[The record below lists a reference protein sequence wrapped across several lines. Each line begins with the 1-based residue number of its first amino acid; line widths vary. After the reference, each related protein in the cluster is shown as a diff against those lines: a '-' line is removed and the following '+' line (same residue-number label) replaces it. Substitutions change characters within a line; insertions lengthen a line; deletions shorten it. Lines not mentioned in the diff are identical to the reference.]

1 MFLLISLNLLNEINY
16 GDTLKSL
23 RSIILFLFFSLLL
36 HAQQKQFTMEDVAL
50 NSYHSLTPKKLN
62 QLAWIPNTDMVCF
75 AENNEFIQFNVRTSE
90 KLKLI
95 SLEDLNWLLDGDLKL
110 KSLPKIKWIDDKT
123 ISFWKDSCNVL
134 VNIDE
139 NKIVNQILVPSE
151 SENRTISEQNNLAA
165 YTIDNNLYVTNKE
178 DKFIQITNETEPGIV
193 SGKSVSRNEF
203 GIDGGIFWS
212 PKGNYLAFYQKDET
226 EVADYPIVEMCFIPA
241 KLNNIKYPMAG
252 QKSEKVKVGVYNV
265 NSGKSIWLN
274 TDGKIDQYLT
284 NITWDPS
291 EKYIYAA
298 HLNRDQN
305 HMRLVK
311 YDAAT
316 GEKVKL
322 LFEEKDEQFVE
333 PQNKLQFICAN
344 ENEFIWFSERDGW
357 QHLYLFNTEG
367 ELVKQITKGQ
377 WIVKNIIGSDKHANE
392 IYFIGTKDSPIE
404 DHLYK
409 VKVKTG
415 EITRITEPGA
425 NHKVVFNEF
434 NGLFIDK
441 YSSLE
446 IPNVNQIINRSGKV
460 ISTLLKSLDP
470 LADYKISKP
479 KIFVLKGDNEIDL
492 YSRII
497 LPADFDSTKTYP
509 VIVYVYGGPHDQLVT
524 NEWYYGKYDFWFQY
538 MAQRGFI
545 IFTLDNRGSANRGLE
560 FEQAVFGRLG
570 TREIEDQLI
579 GVKYLK
585 SLSFVDSSRIG
596 VYGWSYGGFMTTSLM
611 LRTNNTFKV
620 GVGGG
625 SVIDWKLYEVMYGER
640 YMDTP
645 EKNPEGYAESNLLN
659 YVENLN
665 GKLLLVHGTSD
676 PTVVLQHALEFAKK
690 AAELNKPLDFF
701 PYVGH
706 VHGVKGYDTV
716 HLYEKISKYFF
727 DNL

>member
-1 MFLLISLNLLNEINY
+1 M
-16 GDTLKSL
+16 KSL
-23 RSIILFLFFSLLL
+23 KSIILFLFFSLLIN
-36 HAQQKQFTMEDVAL
+36 AQQKQFTMEDVAL
-50 NSYHSLTPKKLN
+50 NSYNSLTPKKIN
-62 QLAWIPNTDMVCF
+62 QLSWIPNTDMVCF
-75 AENNEFIQFNVRTSE
+75 AEGNKFIQFNVKTNE

-95 SLEDLNWLLDGDLKL
+95 SLRELNWILEGDLIF

-123 ISFWKDSCNVL
+123 ISFWMDSSNTSI
-134 VNIDE
+134 NIDAD
-139 NKIVNQILVPSE
+139 KIVNRILVPSK

-165 YTIDNNLYVTNKE
+165 YTIDNNLYVTNRE
-178 DKFIQITNETEPGIV
+178 NKFIQITNETEPGIV
-193 SGKSVSRNEF
+193 SGQSVSRHEF

-226 EVADYPIVEMCFIPA
+226 EVADYPIVDICFIPA

-252 QKSEKVKVGVYNV
+252 QASEKIRVGVYNFKT
-265 NSGKSIWLN
+265 GKSIWLK
-274 TDGKIDQYLT
+274 TDGEVDQYLT
-284 NITWDPS
+284 NVTWDPS
-291 EKYIYAA
+291 EKYIYVA

-305 HMRLVK
+305 HMQLIK

-322 LFEEKDEQFVE
+322 LFEEKDEQYVE
-333 PQNKLQFICAN
+333 PQNKLKFICNN
-344 ENEFIWFSERDGW
+344 EDEFIWFSERDGW
-357 QHLYLFNTEG
+357 QHLYLYNTEG
-367 ELVKQITKGQ
+367 ELIKQITKGE
-377 WIVKNIIGSDKHANE
+377 WVVKSINGVDKKNNE
-392 IYFIGTKDSPIE
+392 IYFIATKDSPIE
-404 DHLYK
+404 DNLYSIK
-409 VKVKTG
+409 LNTG
-415 EITRITEPGA
+415 EISRITEPGA
-425 NHKVVFNEF
+425 NHQLTFNEF
-434 NGLFIDK
+434 NNLFIDK

-446 IPNVNQIINRSGKV
+446 TPNVCQIINKDGKI
-460 ISTLLKSLDP
+460 ISTLLRSLNP

-479 KIFVLKGDNEIDL
+479 KIFSIKGDNGIDL

-497 LPADFDSTKTYP
+497 LPIGFDSTKSYP
-509 VIVYVYGGPHDQLVT
+509 VIVYVYGGPHDQLVR

-538 MAQRGFI
+538 MAQRGYI
-545 IFTLDNRGSANRGLE
+545 IFTLDNRGSENRGLE
-560 FEQAVFGRLG
+560 FEQAIFGRLG
-570 TREIEDQLI
+570 RKEIEDQLI
-579 GVKYLK
+579 GIEYLK
-585 SLSFVDSSRIG
+585 SLSYVDQSRIG

-625 SVIDWKLYEVMYGER
+625 AVIDWKLYEIMYGER

-645 EKNPEGYAESNLLN
+645 ETNPEGYAESNLLN

-676 PTVVLQHALEFAKK
+676 PTVVLQHVLEFAKK
-690 AAELNKPLDFF
+690 SSELNKPLDFF

-706 VHGVKGYDTV
+706 VHGVKGYDKV

>member
-1 MFLLISLNLLNEINY
+1 MFGLIFINLPNELKY
-16 GDTLKSL
+16 GDTMKSL
-23 RSIILFLFFSLLL
+23 KIIILLLFFSLLVN
-36 HAQQKQFTMEDVAL
+36 AQQKQFTMEDVAL
-50 NSYHSLTPKKLN
+50 NSYYSLTPQKIN

-75 AENNEFIQFNVRTSE
+75 AENNQFINLNVRTNQ

-95 SLEDLNWLLDGDLKL
+95 SLEELNGFLDSDLKL
-110 KSLPKIKWIDDKT
+110 KSLPKIKWIDNKT
-123 ISFWKDSCNVL
+123 FSFWKDSCKISI
-134 VNIDE
+134 NIDA
-139 NKIVNQILVPSE
+139 NKIVNQIIVPSN
-151 SENRTISEQNNLAA
+151 SENRNISEQNNLAA

-178 DKFIQITNETEPGIV
+178 NKFIQITNEIEPGIV

-212 PKGNYLAFYQKDET
+212 PKGNFLAFYQKDES
-226 EVADYPIVEMCFIPA
+226 EVADYPIVDVCFTPA

-252 QKSEKVKVGVYNV
+252 QTSEKVRVGVYNF
-265 NSGKSIWLN
+265 NSGKSIWLK
-274 TDGKIDQYLT
+274 TDGEIDQYLT
-284 NITWDPS
+284 NVTWGPS
-291 EKYIYAA
+291 EKYIYIA

-305 HMRLVK
+305 HMRLIK
-311 YDAAT
+311 YDASS

-322 LFEEKDEQFVE
+322 LFEEKDDQFVE
-333 PQNKLQFICAN
+333 PDNQLQFICNN

-357 QHLYLFNTEG
+357 QHLYLYNTDG
-367 ELVKQITKGQ
+367 ELIKQVTKGE
-377 WIVKNIIGSDKHANE
+377 WIVKSIKGADKKDNE

-409 VKVKTG
+409 VKVNTG
-415 EITRITEPGA
+415 EITRITELGA

-434 NGLFIDK
+434 NGFLIDT

-446 IPNVNQIINRSGKV
+446 IPNVSQIIDRDGN
-460 ISTLLKSLDP
+460 IIFTLLKSLNP
-470 LADYKISKP
+470 LANYKISKP
-479 KIFVLKGDNEIDL
+479 KIFTLKGDNGIDL

-497 LPADFDSTKTYP
+497 LPTDFDSTKTYP

-538 MAQRGFI
+538 MAQRGYI

-570 TREIEDQLI
+570 TKEIEDQLV
-579 GVKYLK
+579 GVEYLK
-585 SLSFVDSSRIG
+585 SLNYFDKSRIG

-625 SVIDWKLYEVMYGER
+625 TVIDWKLYEVMYGER
-640 YMDTP
+640 YMDSP
-645 EKNPEGYAESNLLN
+645 ETNSEGYAESNLLN
-659 YVENLN
+659 YVQNLN

-676 PTVVLQHALEFAKK
+676 PTVVLQHVLEFAKK

-706 VHGVKGYDTV
+706 VHGIKGYDTI
-716 HLYEKISKYFF
+716 HLYEKISKYFI